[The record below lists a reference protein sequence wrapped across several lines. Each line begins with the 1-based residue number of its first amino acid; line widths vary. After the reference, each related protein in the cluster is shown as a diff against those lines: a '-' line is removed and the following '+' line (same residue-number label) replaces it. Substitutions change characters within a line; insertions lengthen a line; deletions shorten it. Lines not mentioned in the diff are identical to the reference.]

1 MTLMLVNFSELV
13 GIMTEVRYDT
23 DKGALVWQYDSKE
36 TYTSQSLYVIINF
49 RGVTPVFILAI
60 IKDLKSHLEFMFFS
74 GYYHICLLKSGVVKP
89 EVCLLCDEKE
99 TLNHLFFDC
108 VVAGKGFMLFCL
120 QALE

>member
-1 MTLMLVNFSELV
+1 MTLIKAHLCGSM
-13 GIMTEVRYDT
+13 I
-23 DKGALVWQYDSKE
+23 AKE
-36 TYTSQSLYVIINF
+36 HTLLNLSM
-49 RGVTPVFILAI
+49 
-60 IKDLKSHLEFMFFS
+60 LKSHLEFMFFS

>member
-1 MTLMLVNFSELV
+1 MNLCLIDGIMTLMLVNISQLV

-23 DKGALVWQYDSKE
+23 DKGALVWQYDSKG
-36 TYTSQSLYVIINF
+36 TYTSQSLYV
-49 RGVTPVFILAI
+49 

-89 EVCLLCDEKE
+89 EVCLLCDKKE

-108 VVAGKGFMLFCL
+108 VVAGKGLCCFVYRH
-120 QALE
+120 